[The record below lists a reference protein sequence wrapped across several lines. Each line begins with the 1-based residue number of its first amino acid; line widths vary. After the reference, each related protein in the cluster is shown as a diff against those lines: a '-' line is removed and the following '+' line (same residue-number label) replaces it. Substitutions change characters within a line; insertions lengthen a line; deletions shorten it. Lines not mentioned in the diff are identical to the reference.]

1 MASAILQFPYEIPKL
16 PYEWNALEPYIDS
29 RTMEVH
35 HTKHHQTY
43 VDKLNQALAGTDLT
57 KQSLENLLRKV
68 SKHGSA
74 VRNHGGGHYNH
85 SLFWPMLSA
94 TAGKKPVS
102 TLAAAINKKFGSLNR
117 FREEFSQAAT
127 AHFGSGW
134 AWLCIDKDG
143 NLFVCTTPNQD
154 NPIMDVVDPS
164 CQGTPILGLDVW
176 EHAYYLQYQNR
187 RSAYIEAFWNIVNWE
202 EVNRRFEA
210 AQKKLN

>member
-16 PYEWNALEPYIDS
+16 PYEWTALEPYIDS

-117 FREEFSQAAT
+117 FKEEFSQAAT

-134 AWLCIDKDG
+134 TWLCIDKHG

-202 EVNRRFEA
+202 EVHRLFKT
-210 AQKKLN
+210 AQ